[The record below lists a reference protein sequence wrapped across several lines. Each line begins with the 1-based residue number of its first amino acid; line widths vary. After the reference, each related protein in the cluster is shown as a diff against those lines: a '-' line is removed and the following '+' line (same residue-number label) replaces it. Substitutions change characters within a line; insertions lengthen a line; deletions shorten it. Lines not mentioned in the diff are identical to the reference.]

1 MGAEGR
7 DAKLSGRRGASY
19 GAAYPQALRGI
30 SGAAGCRPPL
40 TLRTKKIQA
49 LLAYL
54 ALPPGREHARD
65 KLAALLWGDLSQ
77 GRARNSLRQT
87 LFGLRQA
94 VEPVRPA
101 CLGVEGALIA
111 LKADAVDVDVM
122 SFERLV
128 SEGTPETLG
137 QAVELYR
144 GDLLDGLTL
153 QEPPFEEWLMGERER
168 LRELA
173 IEAHAA
179 LLAAQRAA
187 GAVEAALQT
196 GLRLIALDPLQE
208 PAHRTLMRLYAQLGR
223 RGSALHRYQL
233 CVDILQRE
241 LGIEPEEE
249 TKRLYEEILRQRT
262 SRRAKVLDP
271 PWLSSQRG
279 AAGAHLDLPGKDAP
293 LIGRESE
300 LARLR
305 QVLDEASRRQGRF
318 VAILGE
324 AGVGKT
330 RLLGAAA
337 AHAFSKRA
345 RLLLGRCY
353 ESAQI
358 LPFGPWVDAC
368 RAEGVLG
375 DGTLHTLDPVW
386 RAELARLFPEI
397 DTAGLPLPSDSDLR
411 LFESMARLVEQ
422 LAARQLTVLMLED
435 MHWSDEISWRLLAFL
450 TRRIPSWPL
459 LLVASYR
466 EEELGEATTAQHTL
480 EELSRHPWVTRVT
493 LAPLP
498 RTDTIDLIRAI
509 ARIGSDDEAL
519 TRLEEPVW
527 AVSEGNP
534 FVVVETMRA
543 FQDGVIPSTLT
554 GLPVAD
560 RVRAMIAARLGR
572 LREPAQQLAAMAA
585 VIGREFTF
593 PLLQRASGL
602 DEASAAEGVEELV
615 RRRVLQGVG
624 ERFAFV
630 HHRLQA
636 VMYDQLLLPR
646 RKLLHRR
653 VGEALEALSS
663 RDPWR
668 DPLALGRHF
677 LEGDVWAKAVEY
689 LRRAGIGA
697 VARSAYREAVASFEQ
712 ALAALE
718 HLPQGHEQ
726 IQVATDLHLSM
737 REALNPLGELDAIFK
752 HLHRAEAL
760 ALALGDQRRLA
771 DVLCS
776 LAKYLQQVGDH
787 RQGLERAERALA
799 IAEDL
804 GDFGLRVV
812 ANNYLAQATWNVG
825 DAGKAKDLFTRFAD
839 SFGRD
844 RVRNRFGM
852 TSYPALSY
860 RILLGACQAELGEF
874 PEAIDRG
881 EQGLRLAEEID
892 QPYSL
897 VMAYLW
903 LGRIYLLRGVLPAAV
918 RLLER
923 GVEIAERRH
932 LAGWGRHAPGAALGY
947 GLALSGRVADALPLL
962 EGAEESAATAR
973 NFGLLSS
980 FIAWLGEAYLLAGR
994 IEDGTAAAQRAL
1006 TLARRHGERGNE
1018 AWALRLVGET
1028 ASRPNRLDVAIAEA
1042 HYRAAKA
1049 LASELGM
1056 RPLVA
1061 HCHLGLGKLY
1071 RRTGKRQAAHEH
1083 LTTAATM
1090 YREMDMR
1097 FWLENAEGEMSSAP
1111 TEQLA

>member
-1 MGAEGR
+1 MAQLTLTLLGGF
-7 DAKLSGRRGASY
+7 
-19 GAAYPQALRGI
+19 QARLDTG
-30 SGAAGCRPPL
+30 PPL
-40 TLRTKKIQA
+40 ALSTRKIQA
-49 LLAYL
+49 FLAYL
-54 ALPPGREHARD
+54 ALPAGRAHSRD
-65 KLAALLWGDLSQ
+65 KLAALLWGDQSQ
-77 GRARNSLRQT
+77 EQARHSLRQAI
-87 LFGLRQA
+87 FSLRRA
-94 VEPVRPA
+94 VDPVRPA
-101 CLGVEGALIA
+101 CVCVEGATIA
-111 LKADAVDVDVM
+111 LNAEAVTVDAM
-122 SFERLV
+122 SFERLLA
-128 SEGTPETLG
+128 ERTPLALG
-137 QAVELYR
+137 QAVALYR
-144 GDLLDGLTL
+144 GDLLGGLTR

-187 GAVEAALQT
+187 GDVEAALQT
-196 GLRLIALDPLQE
+196 GLRLFALDPLQE
-208 PAHRTLMRLYAQLGR
+208 PLHRTLMRLYAQLGR
-223 RGSALHRYQL
+223 RGSALHQYQL
-233 CVDILQRE
+233 CVSALQRE
-241 LGIEPEEE
+241 LGVEPEQE
-249 TKRLYEEILRQRT
+249 TKQLYQEILRQRP
-262 SRRAKVLDP
+262 SSRAKVLDP
-271 PWLSSQRG
+271 PWPRSQRG
-279 AAGAHLDLPGKDAP
+279 AVGMHPDLPGKDAP
-293 LIGRESE
+293 LVGRESE

-305 QVLDEASRRQGRF
+305 QVLDAATRSEGQF
-318 VAILGE
+318 VAIFGE

-337 AHAFSKRA
+337 ADASSKGA
-345 RLLLGRCY
+345 RRLLGRCY

-368 RAEGVLG
+368 RAGGVLG

-397 DTAGLPLPSDSDLR
+397 DTTGLPLPSDSDLR
-411 LFESMARLVEQ
+411 LFESMVHLVEQ

-435 MHWSDEISWRLLAFL
+435 MHWSDDMSWRLLAFL

-459 LLVASYR
+459 LLVASCR
-466 EEELGEATTAQHTL
+466 EEELGEATAAQHTL

-498 RTDTIDLIRAI
+498 RADTIDLIRAI
-509 ARIGSDDEAL
+509 ARMGSDDEAL
-519 TRLEEPVW
+519 TRLAEPVW

-534 FVVVETMRA
+534 FVVVETVRA
-543 FQDGVIPSTLT
+543 FQDGVIPSTWT
-554 GLPVAD
+554 GLPVAE

-572 LREPAQQLAAMAA
+572 LREPAQQLAAMAS

-615 RRRVLQGVG
+615 RRRVLHGVG

-636 VMYDQLLLPR
+636 VMYDRLLLPR
-646 RKLLHRR
+646 RKLFHRR
-653 VGEALEALSS
+653 VGEALEAISS
-663 RDPWR
+663 GDPRR

-677 LEGDVWAKAVEY
+677 FEGEVWAKAVEY
-689 LRRAGIGA
+689 LRRSGIGA

-726 IQVATDLHLSM
+726 IQMATDLHLSM

-760 ALALGDQRRLA
+760 AFALGDQRRLA
-771 DVLCS
+771 DVLCNS
-776 LAKYLQQVGDH
+776 AKYFQQVGDH
-787 RQGLERAERALA
+787 RQSLERAERALA
-799 IAEDL
+799 IAEAL

-812 ANNYLAQATWNVG
+812 ANNYLAQATWHLG

-852 TSYPALSY
+852 TGYPALSY
-860 RILLGACQAELGEF
+860 RILLGACHAELGEF

-881 EQGLRLAEEID
+881 EQGLGLAEEFG

-897 VMAYLW
+897 LIAYLW
-903 LGRIYLLRGVLPAAV
+903 LGRIYLLRGVLPVAV

-932 LAGWGRHAPGAALGY
+932 LGGWGRDAPGAALGY
-947 GLALSGRVADALPLL
+947 GLALSGRVPKPSRCSKARWRAPRQRGTS
-962 EGAEESAATAR
+962 GACRCS
-973 NFGLLSS
+973 
-980 FIAWLGEAYLLAGR
+980 
-994 IEDGTAAAQRAL
+994 
-1006 TLARRHGERGNE
+1006 
-1018 AWALRLVGET
+1018 
-1028 ASRPNRLDVAIAEA
+1028 
-1042 HYRAAKA
+1042 
-1049 LASELGM
+1049 
-1056 RPLVA
+1056 
-1061 HCHLGLGKLY
+1061 
-1071 RRTGKRQAAHEH
+1071 
-1083 LTTAATM
+1083 
-1090 YREMDMR
+1090 
-1097 FWLENAEGEMSSAP
+1097 
-1111 TEQLA
+1111 